1 MAWKASAE
9 RSNRPAESLHLIY
22 PEIQQLQKLQCL
34 FERSKINDTAH
45 RAQHCATIGTI
56 CSSDRLPVLIY
67 GLDLAIYTILSTA
80 GLIIEGVLFRR
91 PCDSLI
97 IIAVYFLN
105 QTIGGGFHAS
115 SHLSCFLTMAVGL
128 AFGLDICTIGW
139 PMCFTIGVNALSIL
153 MLFSH
158 PLVLH
163 PNKQYLLRKTKSY
176 KTIHD
181 VSFSI
186 ESIASIFIFISF
198 PQTSFPSPQD
208 CFSLRY
214 PAYLENM
221 HLPPETINSHRARY

>member
-1 MAWKASAE
+1 MIQRIA
-9 RSNRPAESLHLIY
+9 RSI
-22 PEIQQLQKLQCL
+22 
-34 FERSKINDTAH
+34 
-45 RAQHCATIGTI
+45 AQRLEPFVP
-56 CSSDRLPVLIY
+56 SDRLPVLIY

-115 SHLSCFLTMAVGL
+115 TNLSCFLTMAVGL
-128 AFGLDICTIGW
+128 AFGLCICTIGW
-139 PMCFTIGVNALSIL
+139 PMCFIIGVNALSIL

-176 KTIHD
+176 KNHSRCFILT
-181 VSFSI
+181 

-198 PQTSFPSPQD
+198 PQISISFTTGLF
-208 CFSLRY
+208 FSAISRLFGKY
-214 PAYLENM
+214 ASA
-221 HLPPETINSHRARY
+221 I